1 MAGTLIPWIAFFLF
15 LILFTGSIIAE
26 VRWPI
31 RKGWATSGRATGFV
45 FTTDLLG
52 FGIGGVIVFVAF
64 FGMFMMVMGP
74 AGRGSTAPESAYL
87 AVSAVGLVIPL
98 IIFLLIKR
106 IFLHIFKIKT
116 GKDAWL
122 YSLVSTVAMIFV
134 IVIPPL
140 FLYAA
145 VTLFRL

>member
-1 MAGTLIPWIAFFLF
+1 MAGTIIPWIAFFLF
-15 LILFTGSIIAE
+15 LILFTVSIIAE
-26 VRWPI
+26 VRWLI
-31 RKGWATSGRATGFV
+31 RKGWTTSGRATGFV

-52 FGIGGVIVFVAF
+52 FVIGGVIVFVAF

-74 AGRGSTAPESAYL
+74 SGRGSTVPESAYL

-106 IFLHIFKIKT
+106 IFLHIFKMQT

-122 YSLVSTVAMIFV
+122 YSVVSTIAMLLV

-140 FLYAA
+140 FLYAV
-145 VTLFRL
+145 VTIFKL